1 MQDLPTVEEA
11 VSLLESSK
19 SNDLFIDAVF
29 SGMQEYFWTGDKC
42 VSDDECGSGYAWC
55 VLFHVGSVGWNRI
68 SDSYLPVRPVR
79 SMD

>member
-19 SNDLFIDAVF
+19 SNELFIDPVF
-29 SGMQEYFWTGDKC
+29 SDIQEYFWTG
-42 VSDDECGSGYAWC
+42 DECGSGYAWC